1 MDKNYTV
8 QLEPLIDR
16 LSEVRSAVL
25 DVETEHHQLL
35 SQSHPN
41 FQYST
46 LNFLRYLKFRAFDLR
61 EIQQSLSVLG
71 ISSLSHAERQ
81 VLANIENIL
90 YLLSAIKD
98 IPFKGKY
105 FFGEH
110 PVNFIE
116 SANRLQENTY
126 RLFGNHIGKMAVMVT
141 LPNEATNPAYV
152 KMLLKNGMNVARI
165 NCSHDDELVWMKM
178 VENVKSV
185 SAEIDK
191 PCSIYAD
198 LSGPKI
204 RTESIKALK
213 KNRINKGDA
222 LIREGDTI
230 YLLNDLGSHFAH
242 ELKKKKKT
250 RLTCTL
256 PSIINDA
263 QVEEYIWFDDGKI
276 GGVIEQKEN
285 WGLKI
290 RITQAGPTGSRLKAE
305 KGINLPSTQLN
316 LPSLTDEDIQNLDFI
331 VKFADIV
338 GFSFVRKVEDVVL
351 LQKELAKRNRSDIG
365 VVLKIENREAFLN
378 LPSLILKLLESPTV
392 GIMTARGDL
401 AVELG
406 AERLSEVQEQIMW
419 LCEAALI
426 PNIWATQVLETLAK
440 TGIPSRAE
448 ITDAAMSV
456 RAECVML
463 NKGPY
468 IDKALKTLND
478 ILFRM
483 EQHQFKKL
491 VTLRK
496 LHVADEFWSQ
506 LK

>member
-1 MDKNYTV
+1 
-8 QLEPLIDR
+8 
-16 LSEVRSAVL
+16 
-25 DVETEHHQLL
+25 
-35 SQSHPN
+35 
-41 FQYST
+41 
-46 LNFLRYLKFRAFDLR
+46 
-61 EIQQSLSVLG
+61 
-71 ISSLSHAERQ
+71 
-81 VLANIENIL
+81 
-90 YLLSAIKD
+90 
-98 IPFKGKY
+98 
-105 FFGEH
+105 
-110 PVNFIE
+110 
-116 SANRLQENTY
+116 
-126 RLFGNHIGKMAVMVT
+126 MAVMVT
-141 LPNEATNPAYV
+141 LPNKATDPAYV

-165 NCSHDDELVWMKM
+165 NCSHDDEKVWIKM

-204 RTESIKALK
+204 RTASIKASK

-222 LIREGDTI
+222 LILEGDAI

-290 RITQAGPTGSRLKAE
+290 RITQSGPTGSRLKAE
-305 KGINLPSTQLN
+305 KGINLPSTKLN

-365 VVLKIENREAFLN
+365 IVLKIENREAFLN
-378 LPSLILKLLESPTV
+378 LPSLILKLMESPTV

-419 LCEAALI
+419 LCEAA
-426 PNIWATQVLETLAK
+426 
-440 TGIPSRAE
+440 
-448 ITDAAMSV
+448 
-456 RAECVML
+456 
-463 NKGPY
+463 
-468 IDKALKTLND
+468 
-478 ILFRM
+478 
-483 EQHQFKKL
+483 
-491 VTLRK
+491 
-496 LHVADEFWSQ
+496 
-506 LK
+506 

>member
-1 MDKNYTV
+1 MDQNHIV
-8 QLEPLIDR
+8 PLESLIDQ
-16 LSEVRSAVL
+16 LSEVRDAILSI
-25 DVETEHHQLL
+25 ETDHDQLITM
-35 SQSHPN
+35 SHSN

-61 EIQQSLSVLG
+61 QVQQNLSVLG
-71 ISSLSHAERQ
+71 VSSLSHAERQ

-90 YLLSAIKD
+90 YLLSALNHT
-98 IPFKGKY
+98 PFQGKY
-105 FFGEH
+105 PFGQH

-116 SANRLQENTY
+116 SAKRLRENTQ
-126 RLFGNHIGKMAVMVT
+126 RLFGKDIGKMGVMVT
-141 LPNEATNPAYV
+141 LPNEATEASYV
-152 KMLLKNGMNVARI
+152 KMLLQNGMNVARV
-165 NCSHDDELVWMKM
+165 NCSHDDVAVWKKM
-178 VENVKSV
+178 VENVRSV
-185 SAEIDK
+185 AAEIGK
-191 PCSIYAD
+191 PCAVYVD

-204 RTESIKALK
+204 RTASIKAPK
-213 KNRINKGDA
+213 KHRMNKGEA
-222 LIREGDTI
+222 LIKEGDTI
-230 YLLNDLGSHFAH
+230 YLLHDLKSAKAL

-263 QVEEYIWFDDGKI
+263 QAEQSIWFDDGKI
-276 GGVIEQKEN
+276 GAVIKQKDT
-285 WGLKI
+285 WGLEI
-290 RITQAGPTGSRLKAE
+290 LITQSGPTGSRLKAE
-305 KGINLPSTQLN
+305 KGINLPDTKLN
-316 LPSLTDEDIQNLDFI
+316 LPSLTEEDVQNLDFI
-331 VKFADIV
+331 VAFADIV
-338 GFSFVRKVEDVVL
+338 GFSFVRRAEDVGF
-351 LQKELAKRNRSDIG
+351 LQQELAKRNRGDIG
-365 VVLKIENREAFLN
+365 IVLKIENREAFLN
-378 LPSLILKLLESPTV
+378 LPALILKLMESPTV

-468 IDKALKTLND
+468 IDRALKTLND

-496 LHVADEFWSQ
+496 LNVAEEFWNQ
-506 LK
+506 VE